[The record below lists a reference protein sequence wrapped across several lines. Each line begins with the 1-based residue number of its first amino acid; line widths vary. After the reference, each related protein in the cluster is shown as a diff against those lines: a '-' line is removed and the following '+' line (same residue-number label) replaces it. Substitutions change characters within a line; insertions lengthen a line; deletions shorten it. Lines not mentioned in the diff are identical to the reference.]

1 MTENLDLDNNAYT
14 VSYCCNFLN
23 EKLNQNINNRQV
35 KSLLIDHY
43 GENICFTYPIDRKK
57 SQLFFSTALRQV
69 DVVESL
75 RNKTSTSDII
85 SCTKT
90 LESDIKLFK
99 FQFDDVA
106 TCQSDMK
113 VPDTWHIFMKH
124 LCGQRS
130 ISDEFDRKSYVIFQ
144 QIYYFM
150 HNGTKKSPLHMSIAQ
165 SIHNECRSKKL
176 SKIMNRL
183 SISISYDELERIDFT
198 LANQLLNSLG
208 EHRVP
213 ISNLIKKGLL
223 HEAMYNFD
231 HIEDTK
237 SGKGSSHDTIL
248 LVFQNQNENNEEHRS
263 TPIEQDI
270 EKKRLVE
277 TAQMSKDPPFS

>member
-23 EKLNQNINNRQV
+23 EKLKQNINNRQV
-35 KSLLIDHY
+35 KSLLINHY

-57 SQLFFSTALRQV
+57 SQMFFSTALRQV

-113 VPDTWHIFMKH
+113 VPDIWHIFMKH

-144 QIYYFM
+144 QIYYFV

-198 LANQLLNSLG
+198 LANQLLNRSSVKY
-208 EHRVP
+208 H
-213 ISNLIKKGLL
+213 SNSCYKPYTL
-223 HEAMYNFD
+223 
-231 HIEDTK
+231 K
-237 SGKGSSHDTIL
+237 SERQLKINETAELSSID
-248 LVFQNQNENNEEHRS
+248 NS
-263 TPIEQDI
+263 
-270 EKKRLVE
+270 LVE
-277 TAQMSKDPPFS
+277 DEPSLSTNLLLRA